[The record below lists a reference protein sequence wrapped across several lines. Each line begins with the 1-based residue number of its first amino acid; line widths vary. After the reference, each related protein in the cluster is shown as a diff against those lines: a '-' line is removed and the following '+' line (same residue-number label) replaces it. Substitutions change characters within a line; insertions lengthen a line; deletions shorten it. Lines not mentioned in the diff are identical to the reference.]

1 MVEPGGAEVAGLISF
16 STSLAAPSDERLQK
30 GQKKIEGTGRKPGQ
44 RNRLTTDMKE
54 ALLAA
59 ATNVGFVREEDLLDK
74 DGKSTGKTELKWD
87 GDGGLEGYL
96 EWAAVYHPGH
106 FITQLGRV
114 MPLQIN
120 VKSET
125 KPKRVPYRSYA
136 DLCAAL
142 RAKGIDPEVME
153 RAMMPKFITDQR
165 PVIDGEAEDDAKP
178 N

>member
-1 MVEPGGAEVAGLISF
+1 
-16 STSLAAPSDERLQK
+16 
-30 GQKKIEGTGRKPGQ
+30 
-44 RNRLTTDMKE
+44 MKE

-120 VKSET
+120 VKSDAQAEAR
-125 KPKRVPYRSYA
+125 PVPQLRRHCA
-136 DLCAAL
+136 PLCAP
-142 RAKGIDPEVME
+142 RGSTP
-153 RAMMPKFITDQR
+153 RSWSGR
-165 PVIDGEAEDDAKP
+165 
-178 N
+178 